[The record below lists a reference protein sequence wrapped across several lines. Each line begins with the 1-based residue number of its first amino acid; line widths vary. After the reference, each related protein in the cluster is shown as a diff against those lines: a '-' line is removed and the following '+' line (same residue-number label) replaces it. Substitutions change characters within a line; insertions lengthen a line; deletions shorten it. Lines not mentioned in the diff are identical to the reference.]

1 MLLPQHYSPR
11 ADVHKIRW
19 WLRHPNHFI
28 LIAGRPH
35 TLSSGS
41 APATAVWGHKDVT
54 PSWYICL
61 VSLTHNGGSRRT
73 FTWVLTCN
81 MSYVMIETPLTL
93 HTYRRSYLYIYK
105 DFQHLSLWLLVTR
118 MQPHTDICLVSSPS
132 GGRWKKYILLGSHL
146 YHAACYDVVTP
157 FNSYS

>member
-1 MLLPQHYSPR
+1 MYIKLDDGWGTLTTLYSYQ
-11 ADVHKIRW
+11 V
-19 WLRHPNHFI
+19 F
-28 LIAGRPH
+28 LIH
-35 TLSSGS
+35 
-41 APATAVWGHKDVT
+41 TAVWGHKDVT

-105 DFQHLSLWLLVTR
+105 DFQHLPLWLMVTR

-132 GGRWKKYILLGSHL
+132 GGRWLEEVHSLGFSLVSCRMLWCSHPIQFILIEVLLHTYIKCFSTCCCG
-146 YHAACYDVVTP
+146 
-157 FNSYS
+157 